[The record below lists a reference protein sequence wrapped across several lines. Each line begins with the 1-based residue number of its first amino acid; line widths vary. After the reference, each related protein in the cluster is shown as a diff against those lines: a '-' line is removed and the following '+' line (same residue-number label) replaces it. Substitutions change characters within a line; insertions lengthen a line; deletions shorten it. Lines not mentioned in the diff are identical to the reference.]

1 MRKDYFNLKSMQI
14 SYVVFGLCTIIK
26 AVIFSFD
33 FEMFNKMFM

>member
-1 MRKDYFNLKSMQI
+1 MRKDYFSLESMQI

-33 FEMFNKMFM
+33 FEMFNKIVL